1 MATASTLSWELTR
14 NEIIEGA
21 LRKCQVLAKGQ
32 VPEAEDYTDCA
43 IALNAL
49 IQSLVVDG
57 MPLWKRTLVPITLV
71 ADQRDYALSN
81 LVEVAQVVVTDDY
94 SSVELEPR
102 SLYDLNGLPN
112 STGKPINYTFLPGLE
127 NGVVRVWPT
136 PGTPEATQ
144 YTLNVL
150 VQKEVFTFSAST
162 DTPDFPVYYT
172 ETLIYGLAAR
182 IAPEYGLGI
191 EDRRELE
198 RMFRILKEDAKGMGD
213 DVGSFYFQ
221 PDRRG

>member
-1 MATASTLSWELTR
+1 MATSSTLNWELTR

-57 MPLWKRTLVPITLV
+57 MPLWKRTVVPITLV

-81 LVEVAQVVVTDDY
+81 LVKVAQVIIKD
-94 SSVELEPR
+94 SSSAVELEPR
-102 SLYDLNGLPN
+102 SIYDLNCLPL
-112 STGKPINYTFLPGLE
+112 STGKPVHFTFLPSLE
-127 NGVVRVWPT
+127 NGVLRVWPT
-136 PGTPEATQ
+136 PNTAEATQ
-144 YTLNVL
+144 YTLDAI
-150 VQKEVFTFSAST
+150 VQKEVFTFAAST

-172 ETLIYGLAAR
+172 ETLIYGLASR
-182 IAPEYGLGI
+182 IAPEYGVGI